1 MARRMLSGN
10 VSAFIISLAVLLCAM
25 ITASYI
31 ERDFGRVKI
40 SQVRIPIRTNDG
52 IDTYVPG
59 KLYVPKTA
67 DASHPVPAVLALHGY
82 QNDKDTSSAFALEL
96 ARRGIVALAIDEFGH
111 GENPLG
117 LRHRGYDISKG
128 GPARFK
134 LFMSFSRLNSDGVE
148 GIIDSSMGASASFRW
163 LKNLDYVLDDKVGV
177 TGHSMGT
184 WSSVTVAKENPEH
197 AAIVL
202 QCGQPYGPVYGKD
215 GSVELKNFLMLQ
227 ARYDEF
233 DYFRDYRLTTE
244 KLNETELR
252 FRTFA
257 GQDGPIKWNTTYG
270 SFADGS
276 ARRME
281 MINNVHRG
289 VTHSPH
295 AVAAAMDWFTEA
307 LNVKPSISP
316 DNQVF
321 LIREILAGLAL
332 LAGVLSLLPLGSL
345 LMATPFFAS
354 VAQPMPER
362 YVMPRE
368 SWRKNTAISI
378 ALSAVL
384 YPFMAQLGHGLF
396 PYPDGLFK
404 TLMAGGLILWLDT
417 LTLIAFFMFRSWY
430 RKGEGKRLG
439 VTMYDMGISFERE
452 KTVLD
457 WTIIG
462 RTVLLALIMFGF
474 LLVIVSTSYS
484 LFNTDLRFIWPFL
497 RPFTPVRFGQF
508 LIYLPFFLAF
518 FLFNGGVKLFGQMR
532 IPEASTQARTQWLWW
547 AKSVLVMLGGL
558 LAVALFEYV
567 PFLLGFGTGFALT
580 GLSLFDG
587 PFMSALVLI
596 FPQFFVL
603 FFAAVYF
610 FRKTGRVYLGSLI
623 VSIIVTWITCGGA
636 AYF

>member
-497 RPFTPVRFGQF
+497 RPLHPCPLRPVSHLPSLLPRLLPLQRRGQA
-508 LIYLPFFLAF
+508 LRSDAYS
-518 FLFNGGVKLFGQMR
+518 GGVHAGADPVALVG
-532 IPEASTQARTQWLWW
+532 
-547 AKSVLVMLGGL
+547 KSVLVMLGGL

-596 FPQFFVL
+596 FPQSLCSSSPRSTFL
-603 FFAAVYF
+603 EK
-610 FRKTGRVYLGSLI
+610 REGSILDR
-623 VSIIVTWITCGGA
+623 SS
-636 AYF
+636 YRSS